1 MGPSKRAP
9 FELGGVKTAAG
20 ARQSVDLPV
29 SILSNHIPVSLPVQ
43 VVHGRRDGPVM
54 FISAAVHG
62 DEVLGVE
69 IIRRVLRHN
78 ALRKLAGTLLAV
90 PIVNAYGF
98 INHNRY
104 LPDRR
109 DLNRSFPGSDQGSLA
124 SLLADIF
131 MREIVQRSDIG
142 IDLHTAALHRTNL
155 PQIRISPG
163 RPRLRDLADV
173 FAAPVIMISS
183 LRDGSLR
190 KTALEHDVDILL
202 FEGGEALR
210 FDEIAIRAGVI
221 GTLRVMKHLD
231 MLSAASIK
239 PAKTKPVCS
248 HNSHWLRAAIGGIFR
263 AFRATGDFVEAD
275 EVMGIVSDPF
285 GESET
290 EVRAREG
297 GVIIGRTNLPAVNR
311 GDALF
316 HVAMIDKPDV
326 AERRVDAITGELEAA
341 SLPDEDEIL

>member
-1 MGPSKRAP
+1 VSAARAA
-9 FELGGVKTAAG
+9 FELGGTQTAAG
-20 ARQSVDLPV
+20 KRQSVDLPV

-43 VVHGRRDGPVM
+43 VIHGRKDGPVM

-69 IIRRVLRHN
+69 IIRRILRHK
-78 ALRKLAGTLLAV
+78 ALRSMAGTLLAV

-131 MREIVQRSDIG
+131 MREIVLRSDIG

-163 RPRLRDLADV
+163 QSKLRELADA
-173 FAAPVIMISS
+173 FAAPVIMVSS

-190 KTALEHDVDILL
+190 KTALDHDVDMLL

-210 FDEIAIRAGVI
+210 FDELAIRAGVFGI
-221 GTLRVMKHLD
+221 LRVMKHLG
-231 MLSAASIK
+231 MLSATSIK
-239 PAKTKPVCS
+239 PARTKPVYS
-248 HNSHWLRAAIGGIFR
+248 HESHWLRAPKGGIFR
-263 AFRATGDFVEAD
+263 AFRAAGDFVEQD
-275 EVMGIVSDPF
+275 QLIGIISDPF
-285 GESET
+285 GDMDT
-290 EVRAREG
+290 EVCARHG

-311 GDALF
+311 GDALY
-316 HVAMIDKPDV
+316 HVAMIDSPEA
-326 AERRVDAITGELEAA
+326 AERSMDLITGELEAA
-341 SLPDEDEIL
+341 ILPDEDEIL